1 MDTEPPPGTHADL
14 ALPEEDRLRL
24 VFDPEFY
31 LSCHPDVRAA
41 GVDPFEHFRHYGAA
55 EGRPPNYYFDPAFYL
70 QRYPDVA
77 ALGINALTHYLQ
89 HGGEE
94 LRDPH
99 PEFDAAFYVDRHP
112 EAARNPLI
120 HYLLYGSALGYE
132 VRRTIRIADYLPS
145 DRPPLPVPD
154 NIVVDIIIPAYRGLG
169 ETQRC
174 LQTVLADPHRPPGR
188 VIVIDDKSPEPKL
201 SAALAKLADAGQ
213 IMLIRNETNLGF
225 VASVNRG
232 IAAAGQ
238 HDIVLLNSDTEV
250 PPGWLQRLA
259 AHAYAGPRIASVSP
273 FSNNATICSYPA
285 IAGGPPP
292 FALPVA
298 ALDAACRE
306 ANAGRHV
313 NVPVTVGFAMY
324 IRHAALADVGDFDA
338 ESFGRGYGEESDFCM
353 RAAARGWT
361 HRLAC
366 DVYVHHEG
374 EVSFGPKASEQR
386 SSQDI
391 LRARY
396 PSYDRV
402 IDRHIR
408 VDDAHAARFAT
419 TAAILRR
426 SGLPTILAVSH
437 SLGGGV
443 GHHIDDVANHLHGR
457 ANLLLLESGPEGAAI
472 TVPAVAGHPRFAV
485 SPPMLEGAAAWLASA
500 GVARV
505 HVHHLLGLD
514 LDLRRLIALLG
525 VPFDVTVHDWFTI
538 CPQTNLLPHLDA
550 HYCREPGP
558 AVCNTCIANRPSHDA
573 HDILSWRSR
582 FRWLFAAAERVF
594 CPSQDVRQRLA
605 RYGLDARAI
614 VVPHEPVESASW
626 NMVAPPPLKGRKL
639 RIALIGVLAD
649 QKGLPTVLALAD
661 AAPPD
666 SIELHLVGYTEKPL
680 APHDEGKLRQ
690 TGRYRHADLAKLLAR
705 IRPHAIWFPAQ
716 WPETFS
722 SALAAGLPI
731 IAADIGA
738 FPERLAGRPLTW
750 LVPPDAPTADWLAT
764 FDGLRA
770 ALLRQRGIPRGRPRT
785 LTADY
790 YQDEYLPARPARG
803 ARSRPLARPAV
814 QTGPI
819 DVRRPDRTTVVVVP
833 ERLDNGA
840 LSPCAFIRLLLPLDH
855 PAAGAGI
862 DVLLA
867 SPAEALRY
875 RADAFAT
882 QRYAILDPDEA
893 EALIA
898 HAAASATPLVY
909 DLDDDLVNIPD
920 DHPEAAVLRPRAAV
934 VSRLARAAD
943 LLLVS
948 TPGLRARLA
957 PLRRDAVL
965 VPNGLDERLW
975 STAPPAAFAPRR
987 DPVRI
992 LLMGTATHDADFA
1005 AIIPALARIC
1015 ETFPDRVTVEVIGM
1029 TAGALPPWAERVV
1042 VPAIGGG
1049 SYPAF
1054 ITWITQL
1061 PAWHIGITPLA
1072 DTDFNA
1078 SKSAIKTMDYAALGL
1093 AVLAS
1098 DVPAY
1103 RGSLADGPGGAL
1115 VRNDPAAWYWAIAE
1129 LIRNPHRWQT
1139 AAQGARAALLAHHTL
1154 AAQAAARQ
1162 AVWRSLAPRAAR
1174 KRAFA

>member
-1 MDTEPPPGTHADL
+1 MTDSNPGYPPAPAGAAELMIEGD
-14 ALPEEDRLRL
+14 PLRL

-31 LSCHPDVRAA
+31 LSCHADVRAA

-55 EGRPPNYYFDPAFYL
+55 EGRPPNYYFDPVFYL

-77 ALGINALTHYLQ
+77 ALGINALSHYLQ

-99 PEFDAAFYVDRHP
+99 PEFDSAFYVDRHP

-120 HYLLYGSALGYE
+120 HYLLYGAALGYE
-132 VRRTIRIADYLPS
+132 IRRTVQIQDYLPS
-145 DRPPLPVPD
+145 GRDPLPVPAGV
-154 NIVVDIIIPAYRGLG
+154 VVDIVIPVYRGLE
-169 ETQRC
+169 ETERC
-174 LQTVLADPHRPPGR
+174 LRTVLADPRRPPGR

-201 SAALAKLADAGQ
+201 SAALAKLAQAGQ
-213 IMLIRNETNLGF
+213 IILLRNDRNLGF

-232 IAAAGQ
+232 IAAAAP
-238 HDIVLLNSDTEV
+238 HDVVLLNSDTEV

-259 AHAYAGPRIASVSP
+259 AHAHAGPRVASVSP
-273 FSNNATICSYPA
+273 FSNNATICSYPR
-285 IAGGPPP
+285 IAGGPAP
-292 FALPVA
+292 FGLPVTE
-298 ALDAACRE
+298 LDAACRE

-313 NVPVTVGFAMY
+313 AVPVTVGFAMY
-324 IRHAALADVGDFDA
+324 IRRDALEDVGAFDA
-338 ESFGRGYGEESDFCM
+338 GAFGRGYGEESDFCM
-353 RAAARGWT
+353 RASARGWT

-374 EVSFGPKASEQR
+374 EVSFGPKASEQAT
-386 SSQDI
+386 SQDI

-396 PSYDRV
+396 PLYDRL

-408 VDDAHAARFAT
+408 VDDAGPARLAI

-443 GHHIDDVANHLHGR
+443 RHHVDEITARVRGR
-457 ANLLLLESGPEGAAI
+457 ANILLLESTPDGAAI
-472 TVPAVAGHPRFAV
+472 TVPDMPDHPRFAV
-485 SPPMLEGAAAWLASA
+485 TPDLVDSAAQYLASA
-500 GVARV
+500 GVSRV

-514 LDLRRLIALLG
+514 IDLRRLITRLG
-525 VPFDVTVHDWFTI
+525 VPFDLTIHDWFTI
-538 CPQTNLLPHLDA
+538 CPQVNLLPHLDA
-550 HYCREPGP
+550 HYCGEPAP
-558 AVCNTCIANRPSHDA
+558 AECNACIANRPSLDA

-582 FRWLFAAAERVF
+582 FRWLFAEADRVI
-594 CPSQDVRQRLA
+594 CPSHDVRARLA
-605 RYGLDARAI
+605 RYGLADRAV

-626 NMVAPPPLKGRKL
+626 NMVAPPPLKGGRL
-639 RIALIGVLAD
+639 RIAIIGVLAD
-649 QKGLPTVLALAD
+649 QKGLPTALAVAD
-661 AAPPD
+661 LAAPD
-666 SIELHLVGYTEKPL
+666 SIELHLVGYSERPL
-680 APHDEGKLRQ
+680 PAAYDGRIKQ
-690 TGRYRHADLAKLLAR
+690 TGRYVHADLPRLLGR
-705 IRPHAIWFPAQ
+705 IKPHAIWFPAQ

-722 SALAAGLPI
+722 YTLSAALASGLPI
-731 IAADIGA
+731 VASDIGA
-738 FPERLAGRPLTW
+738 FPERLAGRPLSW
-750 LVPPDAPTADWLAT
+750 LVQPAAPAEEWLAV
-764 FDGLRA
+764 FDELRTA
-770 ALLRQRGIPRGRPRT
+770 IQKQRGLPRGRPRAPT
-785 LTADY
+785 AEFYPQDYLTR
-790 YQDEYLPARPARG
+790 LGRPAL
-803 ARSRPLARPAV
+803 RS
-814 QTGPI
+814 GMI

-855 PAAGAGI
+855 PDAGAGI

-867 SPAEALRY
+867 SPREALRY
-875 RADAFAT
+875 QADAIAT
-882 QRYAILDPDEA
+882 QRYAVLDPAEA
-893 EALIA
+893 EALIS
-898 HAAASATPLVY
+898 HAGATGTPLVY
-909 DLDDDLVNIPD
+909 DLDDDLVHIPA
-920 DHPEAAVLRPRAAV
+920 DHPEAALLQPRAAV
-934 VSRLARAAD
+934 VTRLVRAAD

-948 TPGLRARLA
+948 TPGLKARLA
-957 PLRRDAVL
+957 PLRRDAIL

-975 STAPPAAFAPRR
+975 SAAPPPAGGPRR

-1005 AIIPALARIC
+1005 AIVPALARIC
-1015 ETFPDRVTVEVIGM
+1015 ETFPDRVSVDVIGM

-1042 VPAIGGG
+1042 VPPVGGG

-1054 ITWITQL
+1054 ITWITAQT
-1061 PAWHIGITPLA
+1061 PWHIGITPLA

-1103 RGSLADGPGGAL
+1103 RGSLADGPGGML

-1129 LIRNPHRWQT
+1129 LIRNPRQWQ
-1139 AAQGARAALLAHHTL
+1139 AYAEGARAALLAEHTL
-1154 AAQAAARQ
+1154 AAQATSRQ
-1162 AVWRSLAPRAAR
+1162 RVWRSLSPRVGR
-1174 KRAFA
+1174 KRATA